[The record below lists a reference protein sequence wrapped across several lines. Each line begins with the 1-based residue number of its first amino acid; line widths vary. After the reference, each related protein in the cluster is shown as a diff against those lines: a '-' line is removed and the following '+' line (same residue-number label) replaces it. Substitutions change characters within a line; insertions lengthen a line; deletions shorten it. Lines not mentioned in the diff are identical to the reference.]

1 MPKQVQQG
9 YKQTPVGVIPEDWEV
24 ITVGEAFKF
33 IKTYSNSREDLTNI
47 DKISYIHYGEIH
59 KYYKFYIDFN
69 KCNLPKINENRLSN
83 EISFVQNG
91 DLVMADASE
100 DYADIGKSVEIINLN
115 TLAVSGLHTFLLRDT
130 NNRFANGYKGYIF
143 YNKEV
148 SKNLKKIATGASVL
162 GISKTNLLILNIP
175 LPPHGDQ
182 EKIAEILSTWDNA
195 IAKQEELIEQK
206 QQFKKSIMQQIFSQK
221 LCFKNDDGSDYQD
234 WEEKKLGDVI
244 ICLDNKRIPINSEER
259 TKIRGNIPYYGANGI
274 VDYISK
280 FIFDEQLV
288 LLAEDGGNFDEYLT
302 RPIAQ
307 LISGKSWVNN
317 HAHVI
322 KGSSENYTPFVF
334 YSLVHKDIRQ
344 WINGTSRSKLNKSD
358 MFLIKTLVPI
368 TLKEQQKVADF
379 LMTID
384 NEITKQ
390 NQVLTQ
396 LKSQKKSLMQKLLTG
411 QVRAWIPD
419 SY

>member
-1 MPKQVQQG
+1 MTKQVPEG

-24 ITVGEAFKF
+24 VKLGDIATINPTNNKLPDDF
-33 IKTYSNSREDLTNI
+33 I
-47 DKISYIHYGEIH
+47 
-59 KYYKFYIDFN
+59 YIDLESVAAGKLLKEYRVLKELAPSRAQRVLAKNDILFQMVRPYQMN
-69 KCNLPKINENRLSN
+69 NLFFQKEGN
-83 EISFVQNG
+83 FV
-91 DLVMADASE
+91 ASTG
-100 DYADIGKSVEIINLN
+100 YAQLRTKYDGKYLFQY
-115 TLAVSGLHTFLLRDT
+115 LH
-130 NNRFANGYKGYIF
+130 
-143 YNKEV
+143 
-148 SKNLKKIATGASVL
+148 LKKFVDCVLEKCTGSNYPA
-162 GISKTNLLILNIP
+162 INSKDLSRILIL
-175 LPPHGDQ
+175 LPPQEEQ
-182 EKIAEILSTWDNA
+182 EKIAEILSTWDDA
-195 IAKQEELIEQK
+195 ITKQEELIEQK

-221 LCFKNDDGSDYQD
+221 LRFKDDDGSDYPA

-390 NQVLTQ
+390 NEVLAE
-396 LKSQKKSLMQKLLTG
+396 LKTQKKSLMQKLLTG
-411 QVRAWIPD
+411 QIRVKI
-419 SY
+419 